1 VGVGVG
7 GVRTT
12 IWSVSMDIVIGII
25 KATLLES
32 IEVMLRARIG
42 SMVGMRVTR
51 VRAGITTMMMMMMMI
66 MR

>member
-1 VGVGVG
+1 
-7 GVRTT
+7 
-12 IWSVSMDIVIGII
+12 MDIVIGII